1 MKKFIHLL
9 IAIVA
14 LASCSENPIHT
25 EQPNK
30 KTGKLNLSVEAKNN
44 FATNVKAAADPD
56 AADFTIVIST
66 SDGNEW
72 RRWDK
77 LGDGIAIADIPEGNY
92 TIEAF
97 HGAKAAVAAAW
108 DTPHYYG
115 KSPFD
120 INAGQTTDVAV
131 TATISNAKVTLTY
144 TEKLLDQ
151 VKDIEVVVTGVDG
164 GVLTYT
170 PTETRDGFFAVPDNS
185 IINIVVT
192 GTRKS
197 NDAPLQINST
207 IKGVLAAKWYKV
219 TLDLVS
225 TSGNGN
231 VQLAIDK
238 TLVEKEENI
247 EIPDEDDIIGGGG
260 GGTTPDPDPDPEPGV
275 TPPAITGASFN
286 GSPFDIDQTLTITPA
301 DIEAAGDNGITLDV
315 LIKAEGKINNLN
327 VEIISPTLDEGLLS
341 SMGLWGEF
349 DIANPTEATRET
361 LTDLGLI
368 DPNSP
373 IKGKTSHTFS
383 VGSFMGL
390 LAMVGGEKLEHSFKL
405 TVIDVNGGS
414 TTKTLKVYLAE

>member
-44 FATNVKAAADPD
+44 FATNVKAATDPD

-66 SDGNEW
+66 SDGTEW

-77 LGDGIAIADIPEGNY
+77 LGNGIAIADIPEGNY

-151 VKDIEVVVTGVDG
+151 VKDIVVVVTGVDG
-164 GVLTYT
+164 GVLKYT
-170 PTETRDGFFAVPDNS
+170 PAETRDGFFAVPNNG
-185 IINIVVT
+185 IINIAVT

-197 NDAPLQINST
+197 NDTPLQINST

-219 TLDLVS
+219 SLDLVS

-260 GGTTPDPDPDPEPGV
+260 GGTTPDPDPDPEV
-275 TPPAITGASFN
+275 TPPTITGASFK
-286 GSPFDIDQTLTITPA
+286 GSPFNIDQTLTITPA
-301 DIEAAGDNGITLDV
+301 DIEAAGDAGITLDV

-327 VEIISPTLDEGLLS
+327 VEIISDILTEEALAFVGLAKT
-341 SMGLWGEF
+341 F
-349 DIANPTEATRET
+349 DIANPTDEMKESLAT
-361 LTDLGLI
+361 LGLI
-368 DPNSP
+368 DLNSP
-373 IKGKTSHTFS
+373 IKGKASHTFS
-383 VGSFMGL
+383 VGSFMSM
-390 LAMVGGEKLEHSFKL
+390 LAGVGGEGLEHSFKL
-405 TVIDVNGGS
+405 TVIDTNGNS
-414 TTKTLKVYLAE
+414 TTKTLTVFLTEL